1 MATSAL
7 FPGSFDPFTIGH
19 FSVVE
24 RALGMFDRVVI
35 GIGVNSSKNYLYT
48 IDQRTVYIKS
58 VFKKMG
64 DRIEV
69 VSYQGLTVDYCL
81 QNKIQFIIRGIRNT
95 RDFVFENEIA
105 GMNNTL
111 SRDVETVFLASY
123 PEHAVINAT
132 IVREI
137 IRNGGDVSKFIPAGT
152 TLPNHS
158 K

>member
-1 MATSAL
+1 MAKSAL

-19 FSVVE
+19 YSVVE
-24 RALGMFDRVVI
+24 RSLSMFDRVVI
-35 GIGVNSSKNYLYT
+35 GVGVNSSKKTLFS
-48 IDQRTVYIKS
+48 IDQRLQYINS
-58 VFKKMG
+58 VFHNLS
-64 DRIEV
+64 DRVEV
-69 VSYQGLTVDYCL
+69 VSYQGLTINYFLENDL
-81 QNKIQFIIRGIRNT
+81 KFIIRGIRNP
-95 RDFVFENEIA
+95 RDFTFENEIA
-105 GMNNTL
+105 GMNHSL

-137 IRNGGDVSKFIPAGT
+137 LRNGGDVSKFIPAGT

>member
-24 RALGMFDRVVI
+24 RALKMFDRVVI
-35 GIGVNSSKNYLYT
+35 GVGVNSSKSYLFT
-48 IDQRTVYIKS
+48 VDQRIAYIKS
-58 VFKKMG
+58 VFEERS

-69 VSYQGLTVDYCL
+69 VSYQGLTVNYCL
-81 QNKIQFIIRGIRNT
+81 QHKIQCIVRGIRNT

-105 GMNNTL
+105 GMNHTL
-111 SRDVETVFLASY
+111 SKDVETVFLASH

>member
-1 MATSAL
+1 
-7 FPGSFDPFTIGH
+7 
-19 FSVVE
+19 
-24 RALGMFDRVVI
+24 
-35 GIGVNSSKNYLYT
+35 
-48 IDQRTVYIKS
+48 
-58 VFKKMG
+58 MG
-64 DRIEV
+64 DRVEV
-69 VSYQGLTVDYCL
+69 VSYQGLTVNYCL
-81 QNKIQFIIRGIRNT
+81 QHGIQFIIRGIRNT

-105 GMNNTL
+105 GMNHTL

-158 K
+158 